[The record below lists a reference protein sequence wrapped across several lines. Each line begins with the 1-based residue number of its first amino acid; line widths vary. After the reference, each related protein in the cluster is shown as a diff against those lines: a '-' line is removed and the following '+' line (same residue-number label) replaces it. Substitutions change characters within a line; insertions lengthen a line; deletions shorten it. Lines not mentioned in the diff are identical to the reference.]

1 MKKSTII
8 GKKQLLTLTMVI
20 ALGAAVWLNVKFST
34 NGTEFSGTSSIPDA
48 DLGNTKYVANTAVVE
63 KDSDENDYFTSARK
77 ERENSREEQIDIIKE
92 VLGNTKSTDNDKK
105 QSKELIAKVVERIE
119 QENSIET
126 LIKAKGFKDAIAVV
140 SDETCNVVV
149 KKSKEL
155 TDSEMVQIIDIV
167 SGATKINLEN
177 IKIVNVK

>member
-8 GKKQLLTLTMVI
+8 SKKQLLTLTMVI

-34 NGTEFSGTSSIPDA
+34 NGTEFSGTSSISDA
-48 DLGNTKYVANTAVVE
+48 ELGNTKYVANTAVGE
-63 KDSDENDYFTSARK
+63 KEKEDYFTTARK
-77 ERENSREEQIDIIKE
+77 ERNDNREEQIDIIKDT
-92 VLGNTKSTDNDKK
+92 LDNSNSTDADKHK
-105 QSKELIAKVVERIE
+105 AKESVSAITNRME

-126 LIKAKGFKDAIAVV
+126 LIKAKGFKDVIAVV
-140 SDETCNVVV
+140 TDDGCNVIV

-155 TDSEMVQIIDIV
+155 TDSETVQIIDIV

-177 IKIVNVK
+177 IKIVTVK